1 MEQLIINLADIMGVP
16 SSELTD
22 LLKTAYPDKFE
33 KKEDIHGVVS
43 EDSEYSSDDEPPKY
57 SDNQR
62 FNDIINASK
71 VKFSDEQI
79 AFMKSA
85 VLERR
90 NIALLAPAGYG
101 KSETL
106 TTTIKLFGGGVQL
119 CASTGRAASLL
130 QARTI
135 HSLLGIGLARG
146 SPTSWYDRLKKA
158 PYLKPTHDILQKTEC
173 IIIDEIS
180 MIGGGLLDK
189 ISEYLKLIKRNP
201 DVPFGGMQMIFVG
214 DFAQLPPIRDTFAFQ
229 SKEYQKANMLEMKLT
244 ICFRQAD
251 PVFQRILDNLRF
263 ATSTNEDLKVLRE
276 CTSIDDDYSN
286 CMKPTVLVS
295 TNAEVDTINEYEL
308 ANLCE
313 EECQELVEY
322 EIMIDGNRRKVEQR
336 CNTYD
341 IPTSVKIA
349 IGAQVMVTFNI
360 SQSIVNGTLGM
371 VKDTKERSVV
381 ITLPSGVDVDIPYI
395 SFKDPNCE
403 DVFNAKDLFQYMP
416 LRVAYAIS
424 IHKSQGATI
433 PLLEV
438 DAKKVFAA
446 GQLYVAISR
455 ATDLRGLVVKNLF
468 RRAII
473 CSPVVKKFYDG
484 IQ

>member
-1 MEQLIINLADIMGVP
+1 MEQLLQNLADAMSVP
-16 SSELTD
+16 SSELTS

-33 KKEDIHGVVS
+33 EKEDIKEVS
-43 EDSEYSSDDEPPKY
+43 SVDSEYSSDDEPPRYTDDDK
-57 SDNQR
+57 
-62 FNDIINASK
+62 FNEVINSAK

-85 VLERR
+85 VLEHR

-106 TTTIKLFGGGVQL
+106 KTTIRLFGGGVQL

-130 QARTI
+130 EARTI
-135 HSLLGIGLARG
+135 HSLLGIGLAKG
-146 SPTSWYDRLKKA
+146 SPESWYGRLIKA
-158 PYLKPTHDILQKTEC
+158 PYLKPTYDILQHTQC
-173 IIIDEIS
+173 IIVDEIS
-180 MIGGGLLDK
+180 MIGGGMLDK
-189 ISEYLKLIKRNP
+189 ISEYLKLIKN
-201 DVPFGGMQMIFVG
+201 DNAPFGGMQMIFVG

-263 ATSTNEDLKVLRE
+263 ATPTNEDLRILRE

-286 CMKPTVLVS
+286 CIRPTVLMS
-295 TNAEVDTINEYEL
+295 TNAEVDTVNEYEL
-308 ANLCE
+308 AKLCE

-322 EIMIDGNRRKVEQR
+322 EIMIDGNRRKAEQR

-341 IPTSVKIA
+341 IPTSVKVA
-349 IGAQVMVTFNI
+349 VGAQVMITFNI

-371 VKDTKERSVV
+371 VKETKDRSVV
-381 ITLPSGVDVDIPYI
+381 ITLPNGVDVDIPYI
-395 SFKDPNCE
+395 GFKDPNCE
-403 DVFNAKDLFQYMP
+403 DVFKAKDLFQYMP
-416 LRVAYAIS
+416 IRVAYAIS

-438 DAKKVFAA
+438 DAKKVFAP

-455 ATDLRGLVVKNLF
+455 ATDLRGLIVKNLF
-468 RRAII
+468 RRAVM
-473 CSPVVKKFYDG
+473 CSPVVKKFYDS